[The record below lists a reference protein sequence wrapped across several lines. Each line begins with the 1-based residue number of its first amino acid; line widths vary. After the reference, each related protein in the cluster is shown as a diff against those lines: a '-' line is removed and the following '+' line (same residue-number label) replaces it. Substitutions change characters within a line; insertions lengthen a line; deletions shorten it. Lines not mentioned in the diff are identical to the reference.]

1 MSKKLQKAKGPVVSK
16 VVVPEL
22 VCHSC
27 VTWPDPLKAYSLFYG
42 QDGLVYFN
50 KQFLILFYTKL

>member
-1 MSKKLQKAKGPVVSK
+1 MTLTLVEKKAKGPVVSK

-27 VTWPDPLKAYSLFYG
+27 VTEPVLER
-42 QDGLVYFN
+42 LVLY
-50 KQFLILFYTKL
+50 